1 MTEEKNL
8 LLQTKYF
15 GQVECPEE
23 RLLRFDKGL
32 FGFEEEKAF
41 CLLPFQ
47 GSGGSLLCFQ
57 SAATPQLAFVAMNPF
72 SLLPGYAPVLTA
84 GELAELGVERSEEL
98 CFYALC
104 VVRSPVGESTV
115 NLRCPIAVNDRTGKA
130 MQAILETGDYHMRH
144 LLSEFGSG
152 KGDGPC

>member
-1 MTEEKNL
+1 M

-15 GQVECPEE
+15 GRVECPEDH
-23 RLLRFDKGL
+23 LLRFERGL

-41 CLLPFQ
+41 FLLPFQ
-47 GSGGSLLCFQ
+47 GGDGSLLCFQ

-72 SLLPGYAPVLTA
+72 SLKHDYAPVLA
-84 GELAELGVERSEEL
+84 AEELRELGVERSEEL

-115 NLRCPIAVNDRTGKA
+115 NLRCPIAVNDRTGRA
-130 MQAILETGDYHMRH
+130 MQVILETGDYHMRH
-144 LLSEFGSG
+144 LLSEFNTG
-152 KGDGPC
+152 KGEGPC